1 MTDFSKLCEDIP
13 KLLKDN
19 AFGLGVPEK
28 NIVVGEYGKSA
39 KMGSPFII
47 MYPTISKD
55 EQYENNSFKGK
66 GNIGIVCGAGGTDML
81 QNQIDSVKILG
92 RILTLIADPK
102 IRLTFNIELID
113 TIAFTS
119 TVAVQLLAISTK
131 IDLAEPLIV
140 EEPS

>member
-1 MTDFSKLCEDIP
+1 MTDFKTLCEDIP

-19 AFGLGVPEK
+19 ALGLGVPEK
-28 NIVVGEYGKSA
+28 YIVVGEYGKSA
-39 KMGSPFII
+39 KMSSPFII

-66 GNIGIVCGAGGTDML
+66 GNIGIVCGAGGNDML

-92 RILTLIADPK
+92 RILTLMLSSKLIY
-102 IRLTFNIELID
+102 NIELID

-131 IDLAEPLIV
+131 IELAEPLIV